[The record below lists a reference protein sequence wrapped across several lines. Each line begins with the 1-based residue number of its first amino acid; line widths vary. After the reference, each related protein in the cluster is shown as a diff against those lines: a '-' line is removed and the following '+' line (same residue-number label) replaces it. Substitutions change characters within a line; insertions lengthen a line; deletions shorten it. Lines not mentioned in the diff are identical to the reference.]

1 MVVMSNIKGTFPRNL
16 QNVWQVVTSLTDY
29 SWRSDVEKIEVISDT
44 QFVEIT
50 KNGYK
55 TTFMVTRQG

>member
-1 MVVMSNIKGTFPRNL
+1 MSNIKATFPCNL

-29 SWRSDVEKIEVISDT
+29 SWRSDAKKIEIISDT

-50 KNGYK
+50 KS
-55 TTFMVTRQG
+55 